1 MATKIVKA
9 PAVAKSTKT
18 VKSRKQ
24 SVTVMDNGVVILPE
38 LRADDPGWG
47 AEPLVLTQPQTDS
60 ERTRL
65 LVRSLGWYSSNFGR
79 KSAKEWMLHYATERG
94 VSATDLKVLRSVHER
109 QYDLQ
114 LGAVARLAGRGLVLT
129 ESELARIG
137 DHLKSLMIAKTETV
151 EVVATEA
158 DAKAPKPNVQEIM
171 RDRAREC
178 AGELEGMFDEFVT
191 HGAPDAASIN
201 VVGLLTERGIMVQHV
216 GLIQDVWTKRKAEYE
231 AVQAGTDKQLVE
243 GYSQYTKVGFRG
255 LVKWCDAVLAGLA
268 SYSTVKKASKAPRK
282 RKPVPVEKQVAKVKY
297 LKAFKDDALK
307 VEITSVHPAKLVG
320 ATEAFLYDTQ
330 KRKVVYITADSHAG
344 ALSIKG
350 TTVLGF
356 DSKQSGI
363 KTVRKPAE
371 LLKKLPGAGKPASRK
386 LFSELTTA
394 HAQWNGR
401 LNENVIIVKAW

>member
-9 PAVAKSTKT
+9 PAAAKSTKT

-47 AEPLVLTQPQTDS
+47 SEPLVLSQPETDG
-60 ERTRL
+60 ERRSL
-65 LVRSLGWYSSNFGR
+65 LVRSLSWYSSNFGR

-94 VSATDLKVLRSVHER
+94 VSSGDLKVLRSVHER

-114 LGAVARLAGRGLVLT
+114 LGAVARLAGRGLVLS

-137 DHLKSLMIAKTETV
+137 DHLKSLLIAKTETV
-151 EVVATEA
+151 EVVAT
-158 DAKAPKPNVQEIM
+158 DAEPAKPKTDVQTIM

-178 AGELEGMFDEFVT
+178 AGELEGMFDDFVT
-191 HGAPDAASIN
+191 HGAPDAAGIN

-216 GLIQDVWTKRKAEYE
+216 ALISEVWTKRKAEYE
-231 AVQAGTDKQLVE
+231 AVQAGADKQLVE

-255 LVKWCDAVLAGLA
+255 LVKWCDAVLSGLA
-268 SYSTVKKASKAPRK
+268 SYATVKKASKAPRK

-297 LKAFKDDALK
+297 LKTFKDDALK
-307 VEITSVHPAKLVG
+307 IDLVSVHPAKLVG
-320 ATEAFLYDTQ
+320 ATEAFLYDTL

-356 DSKQSGI
+356 DAKQSGI

-371 LLKKLPGAGKPASRK
+371 LLKKLAGAGKPASRK
-386 LFSELTTA
+386 LFTELTTT